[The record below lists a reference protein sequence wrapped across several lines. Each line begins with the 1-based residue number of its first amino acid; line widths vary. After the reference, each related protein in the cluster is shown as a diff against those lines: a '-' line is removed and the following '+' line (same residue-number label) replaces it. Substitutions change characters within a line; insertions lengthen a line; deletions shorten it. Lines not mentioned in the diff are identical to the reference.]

1 MSVSSIDS
9 LAIIEEIE
17 WDFQSTS
24 FRKQVKKK
32 RNILIVKQ
40 NHTKKIKQFE
50 LKCWYYLSTIGC
62 LSVVCLIGIINFNKD
77 FGIVISKINETD
89 KGKRKKKVD

>member
-1 MSVSSIDS
+1 MGFPKYK
-9 LAIIEEIE
+9 
-17 WDFQSTS
+17 FQEAS
-24 FRKQVKKK
+24 KKK

-89 KGKRKKKVD
+89 KGKRKKKSRLVETVDNQQFQD